1 MDTRTQ
7 RIVLGLIV
15 ALIVLQVIERVNED
29 LAWGYVGILL
39 LGLLVVEN
47 NNLQP
52 FYGQLSARL
61 GR

>member
-7 RIVLGLIV
+7 RVVLGLVV
-15 ALIVLQVIERVNED
+15 ALIALQVIERVNED

-47 NNLQP
+47 NNLQG